1 MKLSIIV
8 PVFNEEATLEEIVQ
22 RVRETPLEKEI
33 IAVDDGSS
41 DNSTRILEK
50 MEQDFAPDFKY
61 IKHEKNRGKGAAIRT
76 GLDIANGDLVLIQ
89 DADLEYDPKE
99 YPQLIQPFLDDSQI
113 EVVYGSRIL
122 LSDNA
127 RSSFVFYW
135 GGRLL
140 SGITNVLYGSQIT
153 DEPTCYKVFKTK
165 LLKSLDL
172 CSDGFEFCP
181 EVTAKILR
189 RKIPIYEV
197 PISYRPRSLE
207 EGKKIQWKDG
217 LIAIWVLIKYR
228 FKRLKKTN

>member
-22 RVRETPLEKEI
+22 RIRETPLEKEI

-41 DNSTRILEK
+41 DNSTKILEK
-50 MEQDFAPDFKY
+50 MEQDFAPDFKF

-76 GLDIANGDLVLIQ
+76 GLDVANGDLILIQ

-99 YPQLIQPFLDDSQI
+99 YPQLIKPFFDDSQL

-122 LSDNA
+122 SSNNA

-140 SGITNVLYGSQIT
+140 SGITNFLYGSQIT
-153 DEPTCYKVFKTK
+153 DEPTCYKVFKTE

-181 EVTAKILR
+181 EVTAKILL

-197 PISYRPRSLE
+197 PISYRPRSWK

-217 LIAIWVLIKYR
+217 FIAIWVLIKYR
-228 FKRLKKTN
+228 FKRIKKTN

>member
-8 PVFNEEATLEEIVQ
+8 PVFNEEATLENIFEKI
-22 RVRETPLEKEI
+22 RESPLEKEI

-41 DNSTRILEK
+41 DNSSKILERMK
-50 MEQDFAPDFKY
+50 KEVGDNFHY
-61 IKHEKNRGKGAAIRT
+61 IKHETNRGKGAAIRT
-76 GLDIANGDLVLIQ
+76 GLEVATGDLVLIQ

-99 YPQLIQPFLDDSQI
+99 YPQLIKPFLDDSQT

-122 LSDNA
+122 LKNNA

-140 SGITNVLYGSQIT
+140 SGVTNFLYGSQIT

-189 RKIPIYEV
+189 RKIPIHEV
-197 PISYRPRSLE
+197 PISYRPRSWK

-217 LIAIWVLIKYR
+217 IIAILVLIKYR
-228 FKRLKKTN
+228 FKRFKKIR

>member
-76 GLDIANGDLVLIQ
+76 GLDLANGDLVLIQ

-99 YPQLIQPFLDDSQI
+99 YSQLIQPFLDDSQI

-153 DEPTCYKVFKTK
+153 DEPTCYKVFKTE

-228 FKRLKKTN
+228 FKRIKKTN

>member
-8 PVFNEEATLEEIVQ
+8 PVFNEEATLEEIIE

-41 DNSTRILEK
+41 DNSIKILEK
-50 MEQDFAPDFKY
+50 MEQDFGSDFKFV
-61 IKHEKNRGKGAAIRT
+61 KHEKNRGKGAAIRT
-76 GLDIANGDLVLIQ
+76 GLDVANGDLILIQ

-99 YPQLIQPFLDDSQI
+99 YPQLIKPFLDDSQI

-122 LSDNA
+122 LKGNA
-127 RSSFVFYW
+127 RSSFTFYW

-140 SGITNVLYGSQIT
+140 SGITNLLYGSQIT

-172 CSDGFEFCP
+172 CSEGFEFCP

-189 RKIPIYEV
+189 RKIPIHEI

-228 FKRLKKTN
+228 FKRFKKTK

>member
-8 PVFNEEATLEEIVQ
+8 PVFNEQATLEDIVQ
-22 RVRETPLEKEI
+22 KIRESPLEKEI

-41 DNSTRILEK
+41 DNSSKILEK
-50 MEQDFAPDFKY
+50 MKQEFGLDFQF
-61 IKHEKNRGKGAAIRT
+61 IKHEKNKGKGAAIRT
-76 GLDIANGDLVLIQ
+76 GLAMASGDLILIQ

-99 YPQLIQPFLDDSQI
+99 YPQLVKPFLDDPKI

-122 LSDNA
+122 LKENA
-127 RSSFVFYW
+127 RSSFAFYW

-140 SGITNVLYGSQIT
+140 SGVTNFLYGSHIT
-153 DEPTCYKVFKTK
+153 DEPTCYKVFKIE

-189 RKIPIYEV
+189 RKIPIHEI
-197 PISYRPRSLE
+197 PISYRPRSKE

-217 LIAIWVLIKYR
+217 FIAIWILIKFR
-228 FKRLKKTN
+228 FKRF